1 MSLGSDFVDI
11 NKYKYNDFYSAS
23 ISQQYRDS
31 MALSIVGKGIH
42 YMTVGGCSDLG
53 GRYNV
58 KGVFLIFSER

>member
-1 MSLGSDFVDI
+1 MNLGSDFVDI

-42 YMTVGGCSDLG
+42 HMTVGVCSDLG
-53 GRYNV
+53 CR
-58 KGVFLIFSER
+58 